1 MSPSTVFAAGKKEF
15 ATELKF
21 LLDLAT
27 AGRVRTWAREHLVPD
42 PNAGG
47 GDIYDVASLYFD
59 TEQLDVFHRRRRM
72 HRSKYRVRRYGGGP
86 VFLERKLKA
95 RGLLAKHRVTV
106 TPAELAR
113 LDAAAGTD
121 EGWAGG
127 WFRHKLRALHL
138 RPLCQISYRR
148 TARVQMTPNG
158 PIRLTLD
165 EGLRARRADGLAFYD
180 GPGGVALQEGH
191 IVLELKFRR
200 ELPALFRALVADFQL
215 TPRPFSK
222 YRAACPAL
230 GLATAETSPQTV
242 SSPTPAAHA
251 FHA

>member
-1 MSPSTVFAAGKKEF
+1 MSPSTVFATGKKEF

-21 LLDLAT
+21 LLDPAT
-27 AGRVRTWAREHLVPD
+27 AGRVREWAREHLVPD
-42 PNAGG
+42 PNADG
-47 GDIYDVASLYFD
+47 GDTYDVASLYFD
-59 TEQLDVFHRRRRM
+59 TERLDVFHRRRRM

-95 RGLLAKHRVTV
+95 RGLLAKRRVTV
-106 TPAELAR
+106 APAELAR
-113 LDAAAGTD
+113 LDAPAGAD
-121 EGWAGG
+121 DGWGGG

-138 RPLCQISYRR
+138 RPVCQISYRR

-165 EGLRARRADGLAFYD
+165 EGLRARRADGLAFHD

-191 IVLELKFRR
+191 VVLELKFRR
-200 ELPALFRALVADFQL
+200 ELPALFRALVADFRL

-230 GLATAETSPQTV
+230 GLAAATSTAEPV
-242 SSPTPAAHA
+242 STHAAHA
-251 FHA
+251 AHA